1 MDKRTLKKYFMTA
14 LGCVLISL
22 AINCFYIQQHFL
34 SGGMSGIT
42 MILYYLFKLPI
53 GVMSIVLN
61 IPLFILAYKYLGKD
75 FLESAI
81 FGTVALAVTIDATS
95 FMNMNV
101 YVKDPLLSAIAGGAL
116 AGFGSSLLYKEG
128 SSSGGGD
135 IIAYL
140 ANKFY
145 GISVGAAGM
154 LLNFSIMFFASFLFG
169 LEPVLYSCIAFFTSF
184 KISAVFV
191 TGFDFKREFIIISEH
206 PEDLASAITKK
217 VGRGVTYLHGS
228 GAYTGKERK
237 IIFVVVKLRQVAEIK
252 RLITDIDPTAFVIV
266 HNTMDVMGRG
276 FTLEPG
282 IKVEG
287 VSR

>member
-14 LGCVLISL
+14 LGCVFISL

-42 MILYYLFKLPI
+42 MILYYLFKLPM
-53 GVMSIVLN
+53 GVMSIILN
-61 IPLFILAYKYLGKD
+61 IPLFVLAYKYLGKE
-75 FLESAI
+75 FLKSTI
-81 FGTVALAVTIDATS
+81 FGTVALAVAIDVTS
-95 FMNMNV
+95 FMNTNV
-101 YVKDPLLSAIAGGAL
+101 YVKDPLLSTIAGGAL

-135 IIAYL
+135 IVAYL

-169 LEPVLYSCIAFFTSF
+169 LEPVLYSCIAFFISF
-184 KISAVFV
+184 KTTGVFV
-191 TGFDFKREFIIISEH
+191 TGFDFKREFIIISAH
-206 PEDLASAITKK
+206 PEDLASAIIQK

-228 GAYTGKERK
+228 GAYTGKDRK

-266 HNTMDVMGRG
+266 HDTRDVMGRG

-287 VSR
+287 VNK